1 MNKLWQTKL
10 QSSFRDTL
18 TDGAARLK
26 QGWGAAGERPPLAM
40 DTAGSGTAP
49 GKGPQPQY
57 LRLPI
62 DSARKL
68 RWYDREDLSRLI
80 ESNLQERQQ
89 LAEVNTAL
97 REVMLERGMSEE
109 ELTTEL
115 QSRIEETDRSR
126 FFQEAVHSVLLAS
139 AQSEIEHLRQEL
151 ADSAQQMS
159 QLQSRLAHLE
169 TPPEGLSPAASG
181 GLPRHRRQAS
191 VASEHSSIFPPS
203 HAGSVAAQSTTAAG
217 DTHSSMPA
225 SSPLPSPRQS
235 HAGDT
240 VPGSLSR
247 ASPSQPATALSAS
260 QAQAVEPHDATA
272 GVPSDQTAVDSVTV
286 DSVPAQQGEANSPQ
300 ASSSGRGP
308 AASDSAAG
316 ASLPTAS
323 AGTEGAAG
331 YSNDAPNPSAEH
343 DISAAYPQQEPSSSQ
358 QRPPSAGKAGHSHEP
373 VSQQDPEASTA
384 APPAET
390 DGSGPQEALPSSS
403 GGEHVDAAGAEAVSL
418 GQKERESDRG
428 PEQPHVP
435 HQQQPARDKGK
446 NAEPDPHL
454 TALLGKLQRVEEER
468 QHLLEMSTANAE
480 HAAALESQLQTA
492 EAQLSST
499 RQTLAESREV
509 AERQLQE
516 LRGKLTNCQNQQ
528 AEMLRRAQDICL
540 SAEDRAEKAEAKLEK
555 VQAQAARIELELKE
569 SRAEAKR
576 LTNELKAREKDLQAR
591 DKDCERASGRA
602 VQAEA
607 ALAEAKQAGRAEAEK
622 GASVSTLLANARRA
636 ADEREAE
643 LRKAMREGEAK
654 LQTRNGQLESDIATL
669 RRSVERLEG
678 DVELL
683 EKRATEAESAEAE
696 LLQELKQSES
706 VAADRDMLAARAAAL
721 EEKVEEGRVERGQV
735 ASLRQLAAE
744 AEAARARVEE
754 EVLATARI
762 ATGLEAR
769 LRTARAEAD
778 AAQRDALAANER
790 CSKAEAR
797 VDVEVAER
805 LEACGAQRNLWPGP
819 AQEEISR
826 LEVRAQG
833 LQSMLAAVQED
844 LDDAANLRQQ
854 LEVASA
860 GLQARATA
868 AEERVVRLERENRQ
882 AADRLHRQVSA
893 AKAEV
898 KEWKREARAAE
909 EERQRWGPKGPPDRH
924 VAPTSPSWAPT
935 SPTTPLPT
943 LNGSARA
950 SGRGGGGLHGL
961 AAGGSLGDREAMN
974 GVDMLYLKNV
984 LLKFVEAHA
993 LGRLAER
1000 DALVPAIATLLRATP
1015 AEFRALRVAMSQ
1027 GNPNWWL
1034 SKA

>member
-169 TPPEGLSPAASG
+169 TPPEGFKE
-181 GLPRHRRQAS
+181 R
-191 VASEHSSIFPPS
+191 
-203 HAGSVAAQSTTAAG
+203 
-217 DTHSSMPA
+217 
-225 SSPLPSPRQS
+225 
-235 HAGDT
+235 
-240 VPGSLSR
+240 
-247 ASPSQPATALSAS
+247 
-260 QAQAVEPHDATA
+260 
-272 GVPSDQTAVDSVTV
+272 
-286 DSVPAQQGEANSPQ
+286 
-300 ASSSGRGP
+300 
-308 AASDSAAG
+308 
-316 ASLPTAS
+316 PTAHKR
-323 AGTEGAAG
+323 AAR
-331 YSNDAPNPSAEH
+331 AEVQQPLIARLGLH
-343 DISAAYPQQEPSSSQ
+343 YQPLVQALRVLQDTQMTRPIPQQSMISVLLIPSKSPH
-358 QRPPSAGKAGHSHEP
+358 PPN
-373 VSQQDPEASTA
+373 
-384 APPAET
+384 
-390 DGSGPQEALPSSS
+390 
-403 GGEHVDAAGAEAVSL
+403 
-418 GQKERESDRG
+418 SD
-428 PEQPHVP
+428 
-435 HQQQPARDKGK
+435 
-446 NAEPDPHL
+446 
-454 TALLGKLQRVEEER
+454 LLLQGKLVIPMNPYPSRILKHPQQHHQLKLMAVALKKPYPALQERVEEER